1 MSKAETVKTS
11 IRFFDDMPVRSVW
24 DDETSQWWTCAVDAV
39 GAIVDTKNPR
49 VYWAALKKR
58 KSELFTKCKQ
68 LKLPA
73 ADGKYYKTDV
83 IDETALRSLIVNV
96 RSARKEVFEHWLDSL
111 NSSIDERS
119 RLKAYE
125 LFESGQINAVE
136 VGTVKGLQ
144 QIHAYI
150 FGGLYDFAGQIR
162 SKNISKGGFMFA
174 SAVYLPEILAS
185 IEKMPESSL
194 EEIVRKY
201 VEMNIAHPFMEGNGR
216 SMRIWLD
223 LILKRSL
230 NKVVEWSL
238 IGKQEYMSAMKQS
251 PSDDSAVQALIAG
264 ALTEKTDD
272 RELFMKGIDYSYY
285 YEYTEE

>member
-1 MSKAETVKTS
+1 MQPVKTS
-11 IRFFDDMPVRSVW
+11 IRFFDETPVRSVW
-24 DDETSQWWTCAVDAV
+24 DDETSQWWISAVDVCA
-39 GAIVDTKNPR
+39 ALTNSANPR
-49 VYWAALKKR
+49 VYWATVKRRNPQLFANCKRLKMR
-58 KSELFTKCKQ
+58 
-68 LKLPA
+68 A
-73 ADGKYYKTDV
+73 ADNKFRDVDV
-83 IDETALRSLIVNV
+83 IDDAQLKSLIAVV
-96 RSARKEVFEHWLDSL
+96 RSHKSDVFEKWIDSL
-111 NSSIDERS
+111 NSSLDERS
-119 RLKAYE
+119 RIKAYD
-125 LFESGQINAVE
+125 LYESGTINDLE
-136 VGTVKGLQ
+136 IGTVKGLQ
-144 QIHAYI
+144 QIHAYL

-162 SKNISKGGFMFA
+162 SRNISKGGFTFA
-174 SAVYLPEILAS
+174 SAAYLPEILAS
-185 IEKMPESSL
+185 IEKMPEGTL

-230 NKVVEWSL
+230 QKVVDWSL

-264 ALTEKTDD
+264 ALTGNTDD